1 MLHAAAYTSL
11 TTFYSEENFFR
22 PVCEKWELH
31 AQDAEDR
38 AAEARIFADMK
49 LDGQDMR
56 VCSML
61 EVWLFEIVRDE
72 MFVKVAK
79 HSPAMTKVMLDE
91 VMKVGDSVKRLF
103 TYQYQVLPFI
113 YTHLVSLC
121 CTAYLFFFA
130 FLKGLYFHPDAG
142 LCFGFMLPL
151 CSVIITTLAI
161 FGLLEV
167 GDTIGDPFGSDPE
180 DFAVLHF
187 VECTAVASLEA
198 IQADNV
204 VPRHKSN
211 FYSNTELRAA
221 IAVATRMVYR
231 FRARKKLRLQ
241 RELAEREASS
251 SADAKP
257 PSEGEPH
264 EAHSAPETWTSSE
277 FQDGARSDREE
288 LRHESQLSAKPVKT
302 RPPSELQQKKRRPRS
317 RQTGAESASAAP
329 AIAER
334 RGPSLASMSTPSTMG
349 AGALSCTATGSGSG
363 EPQAGTELVQQSGS
377 CDEWQMSC

>member
-1 MLHAAAYTSL
+1 MLALTSYPCRLRSVFYVGYCYTRYNQQFDDVERIMHSITNACMMARVNFKDLNEVHRFWRYLNMLHAAAYTSL

-241 RELAEREASS
+241 RELAEREA
-251 SADAKP
+251 
-257 PSEGEPH
+257 
-264 EAHSAPETWTSSE
+264 
-277 FQDGARSDREE
+277 
-288 LRHESQLSAKPVKT
+288 
-302 RPPSELQQKKRRPRS
+302 
-317 RQTGAESASAAP
+317 
-329 AIAER
+329 
-334 RGPSLASMSTPSTMG
+334 
-349 AGALSCTATGSGSG
+349 
-363 EPQAGTELVQQSGS
+363 
-377 CDEWQMSC
+377 